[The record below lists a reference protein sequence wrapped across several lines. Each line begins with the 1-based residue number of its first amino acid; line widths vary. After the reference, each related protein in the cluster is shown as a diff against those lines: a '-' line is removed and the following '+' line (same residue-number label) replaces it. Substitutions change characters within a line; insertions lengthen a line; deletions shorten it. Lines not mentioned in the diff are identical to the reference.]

1 MHETIAEQWKNSC
14 RPMESHWHIL
24 RVERPLCYSY
34 NPYMKPYSLDFRV
47 NANSEICMYLVPFF
61 LISNL
66 AGLQCTFY
74 NIGSFRSRMMWGSSR
89 FAVRNSKK
97 SSWPVTDLWTRRPL
111 NILNG
116 IKLILDDQG
125 NFTWTHIQSVWNHS
139 GPSEAPYS
147 TNQ

>member
-1 MHETIAEQWKNSC
+1 MRLYSTFYFDIFLFLTSNL
-14 RPMESHWHIL
+14 I
-24 RVERPLCYSY
+24 YSY
-34 NPYMKPYSLDFRV
+34 NPYMKPYSLDFHV

-97 SSWPVTDLWTRRPL
+97 SS
-111 NILNG
+111 
-116 IKLILDDQG
+116 
-125 NFTWTHIQSVWNHS
+125 
-139 GPSEAPYS
+139 
-147 TNQ
+147 

>member
-1 MHETIAEQWKNSC
+1 MRLYSTFYFDIFLFLTSNL
-14 RPMESHWHIL
+14 I
-24 RVERPLCYSY
+24 YSY

-74 NIGSFRSRMMWGSSR
+74 NIGPFRSRMMWGSSR

-97 SSWPVTDLWTRRPL
+97 VPDQLLVCGLGDL
-111 NILNG
+111 
-116 IKLILDDQG
+116 
-125 NFTWTHIQSVWNHS
+125 
-139 GPSEAPYS
+139 
-147 TNQ
+147 